1 MREFEWQY
9 APKPVRRLLVNCYFA
24 LKWGN
29 LSPNMCQN
37 QCAGCSWIAISS
49 QIGVIESAY
58 THRNSHFSVSKSV
71 QYTFALRWVYAK
83 FRKMRTAM
91 SIRKYTRRN
100 SHFSVHRL
108 LEHTFFGVF
117 RRFSG
122 PADRVYSSQTLVFA
136 KTAYLLRR
144 ATLNLYPAITI
155 K

>member
-83 FRKMRTAM
+83 IRKMRTAM

-100 SHFSVHRL
+100 SHFSVYRL

-117 RRFSG
+117 RCFSG

-136 KTAYLLRR
+136 KTAFLLN
-144 ATLNLYPAITI
+144 TSPQNIYPAIAI